1 MDLDTEHDPLIE
13 FRDVTFSYIT
23 DSCPMNNLILK
34 KVSFSLS
41 KNQSLAIVGPT
52 GTGKTTIFRLLCR
65 LYDPLRGEVLIN
77 GKSIKQ
83 YSQESLRSKLGVVS
97 QDTILFH
104 DSIRNNVRY
113 AKPDATDDEVYE
125 ALKKAEFYDRVM
137 EFPNKLDTLVG
148 DRGIKLSGGE
158 KQR

>member
-1 MDLDTEHDPLIE
+1 
-13 FRDVTFSYIT
+13 
-23 DSCPMNNLILK
+23 MNNLILK